1 MSGVERIRDFGR
13 WLREVESN
21 LSAPKAPRQAL
32 GLQDGAPVMLQ
43 RSGGSFEVTRAAK
56 PGDRAPVYLN
66 DDNALIANIQASPES
81 AIYGPSA
88 AKIEAARASPFPL
101 EDGAYALTPKAAS
114 WDEQGAHWTLVAAPN
129 QRIDEIR
136 ATLSSAGARPGAAFA
151 MVDGRAIRFGASRS
165 SPMALMAALIAII
178 AAIGAAIS
186 VSYGAAAI
194 ESQAQSR
201 LTEARQALGAAETKA
216 AAAQAQRE
224 AAAGPL
230 KQAQIVGAALARAPS
245 VVGRL
250 AALSSATPDD
260 AYLKRLSIRPEII
273 SGEFIAPDA
282 AALAVKIGV
291 DPLFSSARLK
301 GSARAEAETQ
311 QRATLDILPRSGE

>member
-1 MSGVERIRDFGR
+1 MSGIERIKDFGR

-21 LSAPKAPRQAL
+21 LSAPKAPREAL
-32 GLQDGAPVMLQ
+32 GLQDGAPVSLQ
-43 RSGGSFEVTRAAK
+43 RSGEDFDVVRPTKAGES
-56 PGDRAPVYLN
+56 GPVYLN
-66 DDNALIANIQASPES
+66 KNNTLVASIEVSPE
-81 AIYGPSA
+81 AAVYGASA
-88 AKIEAARASPFPL
+88 ARIEAAKACPFPL
-101 EDGAYALTPKAAS
+101 EEGAYALAPDPSPWGQQGAS
-114 WDEQGAHWTLVAAPN
+114 WMLVAAPK

-136 ATLSSAGARPGAAFA
+136 TTIVAAGARAGDAFA
-151 MVDGRAIRFGASRS
+151 MMDGKAVMFGKARTPRLAAITG
-165 SPMALMAALIAII
+165 LIALA

-194 ESQAQSR
+194 ENHAQAR
-201 LTEARQALGAAETKA
+201 LTEARRALNAAETQA
-216 AAAQAQRE
+216 ATAHAQRE

-250 AALSSATPDD
+250 AALSAATPDD

-282 AALAVKIGV
+282 AGLAVKIGTA
-291 DPLFSSARLK
+291 PMFSSARLK
-301 GSARAEAETQ
+301 GPARAEAETQ

>member
-56 PGDRAPVYLN
+56 TGDRAPVYLN

-81 AIYGPSA
+81 AIYGPYA

-101 EDGAYALTPKAAS
+101 GDGAYALTPKAAS
-114 WDEQGAHWTLVAAPN
+114 WDEQGAHWTLVAAPK

-165 SPMALMAALIAII
+165 SHMALIAALIAII

-201 LTEARQALGAAETKA
+201 LTDARQALGEAESKA

-230 KQAQIVGAALARAPS
+230 RQAQIVGAALARAPS